1 MSKEIDTDNLKEL
14 TPKLAAALAKQ
25 DDLCLDMVSTI
36 SDAAAKALAQH
47 KGDLSLGSLK
57 FISDVA
63 AKALAQRKGRL
74 NLGLESLSDVAAKAL
89 AQHKGDLDLDGLE
102 SISDAVAVALAQ
114 HKGGLLSLFQLSN
127 ITDSAAKALA
137 QHTGD
142 LYTYG
147 LKTLSDAAAKALAQH
162 KGQLYLDGLK
172 SISDV
177 AATALAQHKGNLS
190 LNGLE
195 SLSDDAAKALAKHR
209 GDLSLDGIKSL
220 SDIAAKALAKHKEEL
235 SLNGLES
242 LSDVAVKALKA
253 LITRD
258 KVTDEFMRF
267 RTRWNLTTLSPVG
280 AAAFVNRSAKDEIIS
295 FDGLTTISDA
305 TAKALAQHN
314 GDLCLDGL
322 TTLSDAAAKALAQH
336 KGGSLRL
343 DGLESLSG
351 VAAKALAQHKEHLS
365 LNGIKNLSDV
375 AAKAFAQHKGN
386 LSFNNLSNKSQRRLE
401 AAKKGGKPKK
411 VGLRFEITR
420 GLVVD
425 ETDVLTHAIALC
437 KQKKFK
443 QAAHLLLPNMT
454 FEWNWSKCSGNPGE
468 VFVKPK
474 NLKLKC
480 DKKNCDLEVEL
491 ESQKGLGKKLVLTA
505 RVSFGLVA
513 KSHML
518 DEGQLNGWLSE
529 NSSSCGCIS
538 GGWGYATSDAE
549 FVQLISIDGKPV

>member
-1 MSKEIDTDNLKEL
+1 MSNEIDTDNLKEL

-25 DDLCLDMVSTI
+25 DDLSLDMVSTI

-47 KGDLSLGSLK
+47 KGNLSLGSLK
-57 FISDVA
+57 FISDIA

-74 NLGLESLSDVAAKAL
+74 NLGLESLSDIAAKAL
-89 AQHKGDLDLDGLE
+89 AQHKGDLHLDGLE

-114 HKGGLLSLFQLSN
+114 HKGGMLSLFQLSN

-137 QHTGD
+137 QHNGD

-162 KGQLYLDGLK
+162 KGLLFLDGLK

-177 AATALAQHKGNLS
+177 AATALAQHNGGLH

-195 SLSDDAAKALAKHR
+195 SISDDAAKVLAKHR

-220 SDIAAKALAKHKEEL
+220 SDVAATALAKHKKEL
-235 SLNGLES
+235 SLGRHLES

-253 LITRD
+253 HLTGD
-258 KVTDEFMRF
+258 TFERF
-267 RTRWNLTTLSPVG
+267 RTIWNLTTLSPVG
-280 AAAFVNRSAKDEIIS
+280 AAAFVNRNAEHRIIS
-295 FDGLTTISDA
+295 LDGLTTISDA

-336 KGGSLRL
+336 KGGWLRL

-351 VAAKALAQHKEHLS
+351 VAAKALAQHKEDLS

-375 AAKAFAQHKGN
+375 AAKAFAQHKAILSFDN
-386 LSFNNLSNKSQRRLE
+386 LSDKSQRLIE

-420 GLVVD
+420 GVVVD

-437 KQKKFK
+437 KQQKFK
-443 QAAHLLLPNMT
+443 QAADLLLPNMT

-468 VFVKPK
+468 DFVKPK

-518 DEGQLNGWLSE
+518 DEGKLNDWLSE
-529 NSSSCGCIS
+529 NSSGCGCIS

>member
-1 MSKEIDTDNLKEL
+1 LYGLKSASN
-14 TPKLAAALAKQ
+14 AAITALAKKQ
-25 DDLCLDMVSTI
+25 HIQFGPGLISFPNAALKVLVIAQNDESLNLDGIKSI
-36 SDAAAKALAQH
+36 SDVAAKILAKHKGDLSLDAIKSISDGAAKALAQH
-47 KGDLSLGSLK
+47 KGDLSL
-57 FISDVA
+57 
-63 AKALAQRKGRL
+63 
-74 NLGLESLSDVAAKAL
+74 
-89 AQHKGDLDLDGLE
+89 
-102 SISDAVAVALAQ
+102 
-114 HKGGLLSLFQLSN
+114 
-127 ITDSAAKALA
+127 
-137 QHTGD
+137 
-142 LYTYG
+142 
-147 LKTLSDAAAKALAQH
+147 
-162 KGQLYLDGLK
+162 
-172 SISDV
+172 
-177 AATALAQHKGNLS
+177 
-190 LNGLE
+190 
-195 SLSDDAAKALAKHR
+195 
-209 GDLSLDGIKSL
+209 DGIK
-220 SDIAAKALAKHKEEL
+220 
-235 SLNGLES
+235 
-242 LSDVAVKALKA
+242 
-253 LITRD
+253 T
-258 KVTDEFMRF
+258 
-267 RTRWNLTTLSPVG
+267 
-280 AAAFVNRSAKDEIIS
+280 
-295 FDGLTTISDA
+295 
-305 TAKALAQHN
+305 
-314 GDLCLDGL
+314 
-322 TTLSDAAAKALAQH
+322 
-336 KGGSLRL
+336 
-343 DGLESLSG
+343 
-351 VAAKALAQHKEHLS
+351 
-365 LNGIKNLSDV
+365 LSDV

-437 KQKKFK
+437 KQQKFK

-529 NSSSCGCIS
+529 NSSGCGCVS